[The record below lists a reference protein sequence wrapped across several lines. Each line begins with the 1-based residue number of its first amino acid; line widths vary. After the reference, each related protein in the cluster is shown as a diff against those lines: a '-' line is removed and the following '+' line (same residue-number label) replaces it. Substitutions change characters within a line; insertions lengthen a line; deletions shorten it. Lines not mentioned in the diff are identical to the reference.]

1 MKQFNLKN
9 FVIYLKIKNNII
21 NSILFFLIIT
31 SNINSQPNND
41 LISPS
46 NNTNS
51 IEKKIDPDLTKDET
65 EKLNEKS
72 ESESDTNN
80 DLLKIDRDNYIKK
93 ILSKAESYYFQ
104 KKFNVALKLFEQVI
118 QKDPDN
124 LLAYRYAG
132 DISLIQNNYE
142 EAINYFEVAREIS
155 NEPEIEWLRL
165 CQAYILI
172 KNYKKA
178 FFAVNQSLKINPDL
192 YKCHFY
198 LGIIYL
204 NGNNNKK
211 KAIEEWEIYSKNIFG
226 EEKEKIQKAI
236 DNLRKRIN
244 KKK

>member
-1 MKQFNLKN
+1 MKQFNLKILL
-9 FVIYLKIKNNII
+9 IYFRYNNKII
-21 NSILFFLIIT
+21 NCVLLFLIFT
-31 SNINSQPNND
+31 SNIISQTNND
-41 LISPS
+41 LLTPS
-46 NNTNS
+46 NNTNKG
-51 IEKKIDPDLTKDET
+51 EKKIEPDLFKDET
-65 EKLNEKS
+65 EKFNEKS
-72 ESESDTNN
+72 ESESESIK
-80 DLLKIDRDNYIKK
+80 DLLKNDRDSYIKK
-93 ILSKAESYYFQ
+93 ILIKAEGYYFQ

-142 EAINYFEVAREIS
+142 EAINYFEIAREIS

-178 FFAVNQSLKINPDL
+178 FFAANQSLNINPDL

-211 KAIEEWEIYSKNIFG
+211 KAIEEWEIYGKNIFG

-236 DNLRKRIN
+236 DNLKKRIN